1 MLNLSM
7 FEIVTLSESLISTYN
22 QHHPDDHRNHLKIV
36 ARSDLENFFS
46 PSESSCI
53 TDASSRNRS
62 PDVPLLHL
70 LVATQEHFKFSLL
83 EKGIDRSRDLAN
95 GATGEE
101 GKSERGER
109 EMDCVTRPAENTP
122 KGHGSTSLHLAAIH
136 QIFGFNGL
144 IPSLHEYRSLGY
156 FSPRARFIIN
166 PYTRIPASVLR
177 QFEFPKIEESRI
189 DIN

>member
-1 MLNLSM
+1 
-7 FEIVTLSESLISTYN
+7 
-22 QHHPDDHRNHLKIV
+22 
-36 ARSDLENFFS
+36 
-46 PSESSCI
+46 
-53 TDASSRNRS
+53 
-62 PDVPLLHL
+62 
-70 LVATQEHFKFSLL
+70 
-83 EKGIDRSRDLAN
+83 
-95 GATGEE
+95 
-101 GKSERGER
+101 
-109 EMDCVTRPAENTP
+109 MDCVTRPAENTP

-189 DIN
+189 DMNWNRLENSEFAESSRWCISTLYYERKGEKKKKKKIYSNFQLPKTMRPWFASLRRFLDRVAKRRISFFSFNACDNEQGPSKRDRRW